1 MSPNYVESPNT
12 SAKWKVKVYNI
23 IFQADT
29 FWGKFFDVGLLIAIV
44 LSVLAVVL
52 ESVTSLR
59 INYGKYFIIAEI
71 ILTVLFVIEYILRIM
86 IVNKPLHYI
95 KSFFGIVD
103 LISILPSI
111 IGIFL
116 VGAQSL
122 MIIRSLRLLR
132 IFRIFKLTQFL
143 GEASTLSKALLSSK
157 NKIIIFMGTVVILV
171 SIIGAVMYLIEPP
184 ESGFTNIPQ
193 GIYWAIV
200 TLTTVGYGDIAPITP
215 LGQFFASFVMILG
228 YGIIAVPTGIVT
240 SEINRQSYRETY
252 KTCPNCSKSQQV
264 DNSNYCHNCGN
275 PLND

>member
-1 MSPNYVESPNT
+1 MPPYHVERPNT
-12 SAKWKVKVYNI
+12 SAEWKIKAFDI
-23 IFQADT
+23 IFKADT
-29 FWGKFFDVGLLIAIV
+29 FWGKFFDVGLLIAI
-44 LSVLAVVL
+44 LISVLAVVL
-52 ESVTSLR
+52 ETVTSLK
-59 INYGKYFIIAEI
+59 NDYGKLFLITEY
-71 ILTVLFVIEYILRIM
+71 ILTGFFLIEYILRIM
-86 IVNKPLHYI
+86 IVAKPLNYI

-103 LISILPSI
+103 LISILPSL

-143 GEASTLSKALLSSK
+143 GEASSLSKALLASK

-171 SIIGAVMYLIEPP
+171 SIVGAVMYLIEPP
-184 ESGFTNIPQ
+184 ESGFTNIPK

-200 TLTTVGYGDIAPITP
+200 TLTTVGYGDIAPVTP

-240 SEINRQSYRETY
+240 SEINRQRFNETH
-252 KTCPNCSKSQQV
+252 KLCPNCNVSQHME
-264 DNSNYCHNCGN
+264 NAKFCHNCGR
-275 PLND
+275 PLDD

>member
-59 INYGKYFIIAEI
+59 INYGRYFIIAEI
-71 ILTVLFVIEYILRIM
+71 ILTGLFIIEYILRIM
-86 IVNKPLHYI
+86 IVDKPLHYI

-143 GEASTLSKALLSSK
+143 GEASTLSKALISSK

-240 SEINRQSYRETY
+240 SEMNRQSYRETF
-252 KTCPNCSKSQQV
+252 KTCSKCNKSQQV